1 MCENEPRSRLKHDSQ
16 LTLLPGKRSS
26 KYMGSQAN
34 TFQNAHP
41 WQKCVMTRA
50 LEHTLKQ
57 ERDQNTEIP
66 KFHNYATRSTSL
78 QHLNPESFRIN
89 LIDY

>member
-1 MCENEPRSRLKHDSQ
+1 MCENKSRFKFKKDGQ

-50 LEHTLKQ
+50 LENTLR
-57 ERDQNTEIP
+57 EECNQNKEMP
-66 KFHNYATRSTSL
+66 
-78 QHLNPESFRIN
+78 NPHK
-89 LIDY
+89 